1 MVKAT
6 VPVQVPSMFSRRS
19 PGVAGF
25 RWTLGRRQIGWIAL
39 ILAQVA
45 VHGGSSSNSNT
56 ATTTN
61 VVAALNRPVPSFR
74 HEVEPVLTRLGCNQ
88 GACHGKLAGQNGF
101 KLSLR
106 AYAPELDYAWIAR
119 DVQGRRINPAD
130 PTNSLLVTKAVGS
143 TPHEGGV
150 RMVPGDRYH
159 QLLVDWIAARA
170 PGPKSPGDEAEP
182 VSLEI
187 TPADGRLTVGAE
199 VQLKAQAHWS
209 DGTVR
214 DVTWLTQFFSN
225 EETTAS
231 VTPTGRVVAARF
243 GATAIRAH
251 FDGLVSVARMVIP
264 STNVVE
270 EWKYSRRQNPL
281 DDAVFSQL
289 ASLHL
294 PPSPRCDDATFLRR
308 AMLDTL
314 GTLPT
319 PAEAAVYLAD
329 SRPDRRARLV
339 ESLLRRPEFVD
350 YWTLQLADLLQN
362 RKERDHD
369 VRGTKGVR
377 SFHAWLRA
385 QVAANRPWDAL
396 VRDLLTTRGDVGKA
410 PAVGYFVTLY
420 GEKPPV
426 ESEITDAVAQAFLG
440 TRIGCARCH
449 NHPLE
454 RFTQDDFYHFAAFFG
469 KTSLDRQDLGGGTTS
484 LALESRDGRDRRKR
498 MEESKAKLDAAQTKL
513 VQTGSSKEAESL
525 HREFSDRQREFA
537 ERKREWVSVRDKEPV
552 AWQPRTHR
560 ELVARPLDRSVM
572 AFRPETDARAVLA
585 DWITSPTN
593 TAFSGAMVNRLW
605 KHFFSV
611 GLVEPVDDLRASNP
625 PTNPQAWDWLSHEFV
640 ASGYDLRQVMRLI
653 LNSRTYQLSSGTVP
667 GNASEHKFF
676 SHYYA
681 RRLPAEVLQDALAS
695 ATGVPDRYDGHPVGL
710 RAIQLPEP
718 NVGNYFLSLFGR
730 SDRVTACACERSGDV
745 TLPQLLHLQ
754 NGEGTSKKL
763 QDEHGRVTQLIR
775 SDLNRRQKLEQLYLA
790 TVSRRPT
797 DAELSRVEA
806 ILKLA
811 KDDEV
816 LPDLFW
822 ALLNTK
828 EFAFNH

>member
-1 MVKAT
+1 MGWLLGLMNAASLSAAELVSTNSTA
-6 VPVQVPSMFSRRS
+6 PV
-19 PGVAGF
+19 
-25 RWTLGRRQIGWIAL
+25 
-39 ILAQVA
+39 
-45 VHGGSSSNSNT
+45 
-56 ATTTN
+56 
-61 VVAALNRPVPSFR
+61 RPVPSFR
-74 HEVEPVLTRLGCNQ
+74 QEVEPVLTRLGCNQ

-106 AYAPELDYAWIAR
+106 GYAPELDYAWITR
-119 DVQGRRINPAD
+119 DVLGRRINPAD
-130 PTNSLLVTKAVGS
+130 PARSLLVTKAVGA

-170 PGPKSPGDEAEP
+170 PGPKPATEEADP
-182 VSLEI
+182 SVLEI
-187 TPADGRLTVGAE
+187 SPEERRLTPGG
-199 VQLKAQAHWS
+199 VQQLVARAHWP

-225 EETTAS
+225 DDTTAT
-231 VTPTGRVVAARF
+231 VTPDGRVTAVRS
-243 GATAIRAH
+243 GATSVRAH
-251 FDGLVSVARMVIP
+251 FNGLVSVARLVIP
-264 STNVVE
+264 ATNVVE
-270 EWKYSRRQNPL
+270 EWKYARRQNAL
-281 DDAVFSQL
+281 DDGVFAQL
-289 ASLHL
+289 ASLRI

-319 PAEAAVYLAD
+319 PVEVTAFLSD
-329 SRPDRRARLV
+329 PHPDRRARLV
-339 ESLLRRPEFVD
+339 ESLFQRPEFVD

-377 SFHAWLRA
+377 AFHSWLRN

-396 VRDLLTTRGDVGKA
+396 VREILTARGDVVTT

-420 GEKPPV
+420 GEKTPA

-454 RFTQDDFYHFAAFFG
+454 KYTQDDFYHFAAFFG
-469 KTSLDRQDLGGGTTS
+469 KSMLDRVEPATGVTS
-484 LALESRDGRDRRKR
+484 LALQSRECRDREKR
-498 MEESKAKLDAAQTKL
+498 MTEAKAKLDEAQAKCLKAGQVAGKGDDADRRAFT
-513 VQTGSSKEAESL
+513 
-525 HREFSDRQREFA
+525 DRQREFA
-537 ERKREWVSVRDKEPV
+537 ERKREWVSERDKDPV
-552 AWQPRTHR
+552 AQQPRTHR
-560 ELVARPLDRSVM
+560 EMAARALDR
-572 AFRPETDARAVLA
+572 RPMEFAPGVDARAVLA

-593 TAFSGAMVNRLW
+593 NAFSGVLVNRLW

-625 PTNPQAWDWLSHEFV
+625 PSNPEAWALMSREFV
-640 ASGYDLRQVMRLI
+640 AGGYDLRHVMRLI
-653 LNSRTYQLSSGTVP
+653 LNSRTYQLSSSTVP
-667 GNASEHKFF
+667 GNSMEHQFF

-681 RRLPAEVLQDALAS
+681 RRLPAEVMQDALAS
-695 ATGVPDRYDGHPVGL
+695 ATGVPDRFEGHPVGL

-718 NVGNYFLSLFGR
+718 NVGSYFLSLFGR
-730 SDRVTACACERSGDV
+730 SDRVTSCACERSGDV

-754 NGEGTSKKL
+754 NGEETSKKL
-763 QDEHGRVTQLIR
+763 RDDRGRLQVLLK
-775 SDLNRRQKLEQLYLA
+775 SEPDRRRRMEQLYLA
-790 TVSRRPT
+790 TVARRPT
-797 DAELSRVEA
+797 PAEVNRIEG
-806 ILKLA
+806 ILNQGGA
-811 KDDEV
+811 DEIY
-816 LPDLFW
+816 PDLFW